1 MDRDLDFLDYVDPD
15 ESYESWVETG
25 MALKSAGYSVDA
37 WITWSMNGA
46 KFRPGECEK
55 KWESFR
61 GDGVGIGTIVH
72 RAKMNG
78 YIPGNDRDGAL
89 EFDDT
94 IEADEPGRG
103 QRKPTKELVDYLKVL
118 FKPDE
123 YVSFVCESEENQD
136 GKLAPARKGTY
147 GFTAGQLIDRLMK
160 NPDDIGAA
168 IGDYNPEAGAWI
180 RANPVDGKGVND
192 RNVTAFRH
200 VLVESDQL
208 SVDRQLDKIIQ
219 LNLPCAAVVSSGS
232 KSVHAIVKVDAKDE
246 KEYKERVRKIYQIC
260 EDNGF
265 PVDHADKNPARLS
278 RLPGV
283 DRAGKHQKLI
293 HTNIGAKDFDSW
305 IEWAEANIDNSL
317 PEFTCLVTALRDL
330 PEVKE
335 EIIGGVLRRGGKL
348 MVAGPSKAGK
358 SFSLIELAIALASG
372 KSWFGNPCKRTRV
385 LYINFELDTISC
397 LHRFYDVS
405 RQFGQ
410 GITSADLQNI
420 DIWNLRG
427 KAMPLDQLVPK
438 LIARARAR
446 GYGMIIFD
454 PIYKVIT
461 GDENSAS
468 DMGFFCNQFDRV
480 TEELDCSVAYCHHYS
495 KGAQNAKRSGDRA
508 SGSGVF
514 ARDADAIVTITELD
528 PESSSESWEIGSA
541 DDGVSFWRVEY
552 TLRDFKPKQ
561 PTDIAFRYPIHEVDT
576 HGYLMDVE
584 FADAL
589 MGSTRKKNRN
599 FKSQEERDED
609 ARIEFENA
617 YSFIEAD
624 KHSVT
629 KKDMME
635 STGWSE
641 STFKRR
647 LKLVEDSYVLTT
659 KNGKIIKT

>member
-1 MDRDLDFLDYVDPD
+1 MDKDLDFLDYVDPD
-15 ESYESWVETG
+15 ESYEVWVETG
-25 MALKSAGYSVDA
+25 MALKSAGYSVDT
-37 WITWSMNGA
+37 WITWSMNGS
-46 KFRPGECEK
+46 KFKPGECEK

-72 RAKMNG
+72 RAKENG
-78 YIPGNDRDGAL
+78 YFPESGRDGAID
-89 EFDDT
+89 FDET
-94 IEADEPGRG
+94 IEADAPGWN
-103 QRKPTKELVDYLKVL
+103 QKKPTKELIDYLKAL
-118 FKPDE
+118 FKPEE
-123 YVSFVCESEENQD
+123 YVSFVCEAEENQD
-136 GKLAPARKGTY
+136 GKFVPARKGTY
-147 GFTAGQLIDRLMK
+147 GFTAGQLIDKLKK

-192 RNVTAFRH
+192 KNVTAFRH

-208 SVDRQLDKIIQ
+208 SVDRQLDKIME

-232 KSVHAIVKVDAKDE
+232 KSIHAIVRVDAKNE
-246 KEYKERVRKIYQIC
+246 EEYKERVRTIYRIC
-260 EDNGF
+260 EENGF
-265 PVDHADKNPARLS
+265 PVDRADKNPARLS
-278 RLPGV
+278 RMPGV

-293 HTNIGAKDFDSW
+293 HTGIGIKDYESW
-305 IEWAEANIDNSL
+305 IEWAEANLDNSL
-317 PEFTCLVTALRDL
+317 PDFTCLADALKDL

-335 EIIGGVLRRGGKL
+335 EVISGVLRRGGKL

-358 SFSLIELAIALASG
+358 SFSLIELATALSSG
-372 KSWFGNPCKRTRV
+372 KAWFGNHCRKTKV

-405 RQFGQ
+405 KKFGQ
-410 GITSADLQNI
+410 GLTSADLENI

-438 LIARARAR
+438 LIARARNR
-446 GYGMIIFD
+446 KYGMIIFD

-495 KGAQNAKRSGDRA
+495 KGAQNTKRSGDRA

-541 DDGVSFWRVEY
+541 EDGVSFWRVEY

-589 MGSTRKKNRN
+589 MGSARKKNRN
-599 FKSQEERDED
+599 FKTQEDRDED
-609 ARIEFENA
+609 SRIEFENA
-617 YSFIEAD
+617 YSFIDAD
-624 KHSVT
+624 KHAVT
-629 KKDMME
+629 KEDMME
-635 STGWSE
+635 WTGWSE

-647 LKLVEDSYVLTT
+647 LKLVEETYLMT
-659 KNGKIIKT
+659 KNGRIIKT